1 MRVNEGEV
9 MRGVGEVIKGV
20 REVRGAIRG
29 LRDRLRVF
37 GGVLVE
43 MRLLRGMETLNGVN
57 EAIGG
62 IN

>member
-1 MRVNEGEV
+1 MVIK
-9 MRGVGEVIKGV
+9 GVGEVRGV
-20 REVRGAIRG
+20 IRC
-29 LRDRLRVF
+29 LRDRLRIF
-37 GGVLVE
+37 GGFLVE

>member
-1 MRVNEGEV
+1 MK
-9 MRGVGEVIKGV
+9 GVGEVIKGV